1 MISLLLLQM
10 SEQYRQITEQYNQLA
25 QHVQVLTSEN
35 NELKQLT
42 PNTTNLSNKQQ
53 QSLIVAQQQSLDID
67 TPDTSLSAAQI
78 QPHLSGTVPDYISV
92 YLLCFSKNIIS
103 MPNTASKFYYLT
115 LTCSFSTKQTATD

>member
-10 SEQYRQITEQYNQLA
+10 SEQYKQITEQYNQLA

-42 PNTTNLSNKQQ
+42 PNTSLSNKQQ

-78 QPHLSGTVPDYISV
+78 QPHLSGTVPDYICV
-92 YLLCFSKNIIS
+92 CLLCFSK
-103 MPNTASKFYYLT
+103 K
-115 LTCSFSTKQTATD
+115 K